1 MRPASNIDAAAR
13 VLRAGGLVAF
23 PTETVYGLGAD
34 AANADALRRL
44 YRVKGRPSDHPVI
57 VHVAA
62 GVDLDV
68 YAVDVPN
75 VARALATAFW
85 PGPLTVVLRKR
96 AGRVA
101 DEATGGR
108 PTVAVRVPD
117 HPVALALLEAFGGG
131 IAAPSANRFGRVS
144 PTTAAHVRAD
154 LGDEVDLV
162 LDGGPTRV
170 GVESTIVDVSGPEPL
185 ILRVGGIGED
195 EVARVAGHALARRD
209 RGEVAAPGTL
219 ASHYAP
225 DVRVELVSE
234 EAVVTRATSAL
245 RAGARVGLLALSPP
259 ADGPPGLVVL
269 DAPSDVDEF
278 ARVLYARLR
287 EADAAGLD
295 VLLVVPPPPEGV
307 GVAVR
312 DRLQRASAKPSVSR
326 R

>member
-1 MRPASNIDAAAR
+1 VTRLASTIDAAAR
-13 VLRAGGLVAF
+13 ALRDGGLVAF

-44 YRVKGRPSDHPVI
+44 YRVKGRPADHPVI

-62 GVDLDV
+62 GVDIDDYALDV
-68 YAVDVPN
+68 PD
-75 VARALATAFW
+75 VARALAAAFW
-85 PGPLTVVLRKR
+85 PGPLTLVLRKR
-96 AGRVA
+96 PGRVA

-108 PTVAVRVPD
+108 PTVGLRVPD
-117 HPVALALLEAFGGG
+117 HPVALALLDAFGGG

-154 LGDEVDLV
+154 LADAIDVV
-162 LDGGPTRV
+162 LDGGPTRI
-170 GVESTIVDVSGPEPL
+170 GVESTIVDASEAEPL

-195 EVARVAGHALARRD
+195 EVARVARHALTRRD
-209 RGEVAAPGTL
+209 RGEIAAPGTL

-225 DVRVELVSE
+225 DARVELVPL
-234 EAVVTRATSAL
+234 EAVVRRATSLL
-245 RAGARVGLLALSPP
+245 RAGTKVGVLALKPP
-259 ADGPPGLVVL
+259 DGPPELVVL
-269 DAPSDVDEF
+269 DAPSDVDEY

-287 EADAAGLD
+287 EADEAGIE